1 MNTLH
6 RKFIFATLVILLFS
20 IIIAFILANII
31 YMSAIK
37 QKIDQENVILAEE
50 IASTLENMHS
60 SPSAFNPYLES
71 LGELGYQFYVLNK
84 DGEVAFYGHSFN
96 KTDIPAEAMKVLVN
110 KEIYHGM
117 NNYPQQFLMMGH
129 FSNDVKNTVGVP
141 FTINDQ
147 SYGLFLRQ
155 NNKLLF
161 SDIHIILVCFVIT
174 VAVVA
179 IGGVIWFVKY
189 LIQPITKLTEATKE
203 VSRENFNYPLQ
214 IKRNDEIGLLV
225 KGFNKMQN
233 QLQQND
239 EVRKTFINNVSHDF
253 QSPLMNIQGYAE
265 LLRANEL
272 TESER
277 NDYLQIIDHESK
289 RLSNLTKQ
297 LLLLTS
303 LDQKNYPMKYSKVNI
318 AEQIKQ
324 TIRRYQWLLEEKEID
339 ILHKLSSITIMADA
353 ELLINVWD
361 NLLTNAIKYNVQRG
375 TITINVSQKESFL
388 YITVEDTGIGM
399 KKEEVSHIFERFY
412 RVDSA
417 RKKGGTGLGL
427 SIVKQ
432 IIDLHNGTIKVN
444 SQIGQGTTFM
454 ISLPL
459 E

>member
-6 RKFIFATLVILLFS
+6 RKFIFATLIILFFS
-20 IIIAFILANII
+20 IILAFILANIV

-60 SPSAFNPYLES
+60 SPSAFTPYLQS
-71 LGELGYQFYVLNK
+71 IGELGYQFYVLNM
-84 DGEVAFYGHSFN
+84 DGEVAFYGHPFN
-96 KTDIPAEAMKVLVN
+96 KTDIPPEAIKVLVN

-117 NNYPQQFLMMGH
+117 NNYAQQFLMMGH
-129 FSNDVKNTVGVP
+129 FSNDVRNTVGVP

-179 IGGVIWFVKY
+179 ISGVIWFVKY

-214 IKRNDEIGLLV
+214 IKRNDEIGLLI

-265 LLRANEL
+265 LIRANEL

-277 NDYLQIIDHESK
+277 NDYLEIIDHESK

-303 LDQKNYPMKYSKVNI
+303 LDQKNYPMKYTKVNI
-318 AEQIKQ
+318 ADQIKQ

-375 TITINVSQKESFL
+375 TITINVSSKDSFL

-399 KKEEVSHIFERFY
+399 KKEEVSQIFERFY

-427 SIVKQ
+427 SIAKQ
-432 IIDLHNGTIKVN
+432 IIDLHHGTINVK